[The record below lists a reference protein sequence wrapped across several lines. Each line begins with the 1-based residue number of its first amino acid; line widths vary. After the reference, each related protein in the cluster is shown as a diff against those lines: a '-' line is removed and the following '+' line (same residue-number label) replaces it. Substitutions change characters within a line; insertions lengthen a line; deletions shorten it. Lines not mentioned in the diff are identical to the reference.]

1 MLWELFHLK
10 ILSRWQLIQVLKSSV
25 ETPRAPGLILLLVFR
40 FILPAL
46 ISRIHPV
53 KGDLPVFRGGF
64 NLRLHVKSRLVE
76 VARSS

>member
-25 ETPRAPGLILLLVFR
+25 ETPHALGLILRLVFQ
-40 FILPAL
+40 FIIPAL

-53 KGDLPVFRGGF
+53 KGDLPVFRGVF
-64 NLRLHVKSRLVE
+64 NLTLHVKSRLVE

>member
-25 ETPRAPGLILLLVFR
+25 ETPHAPGLILLLVFR

-53 KGDLPVFRGGF
+53 KGDLPVFRGA
-64 NLRLHVKSRLVE
+64 LT
-76 VARSS
+76 